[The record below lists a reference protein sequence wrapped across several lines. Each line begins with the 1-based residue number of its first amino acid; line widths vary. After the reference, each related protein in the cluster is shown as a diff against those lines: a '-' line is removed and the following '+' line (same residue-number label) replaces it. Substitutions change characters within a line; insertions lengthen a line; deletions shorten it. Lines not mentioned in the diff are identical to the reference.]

1 MLPSLGYSASRD
13 DVVVRRAIQHHD
25 DPINGSQQG
34 WHGVAAVA
42 VIVEVVIVTL
52 AVMRMLMIFR

>member
-1 MLPSLGYSASRD
+1 M
-13 DVVVRRAIQHHD
+13 VVRRAIQHHD

-42 VIVEVVIVTL
+42 VIVEVVIVAL
-52 AVMRMLMIFR
+52 AAMRMIMIFWKSLSTRGGRETD

>member
-1 MLPSLGYSASRD
+1 M
-13 DVVVRRAIQHHD
+13 VVHRAIQHHD

-42 VIVEVVIVTL
+42 VVVEVVIVAL
-52 AVMRMLMIFR
+52 AAMRMIMIFW

>member
-1 MLPSLGYSASRD
+1 M
-13 DVVVRRAIQHHD
+13 IQHHD

-42 VIVEVVIVTL
+42 VVVEVVIVAL
-52 AVMRMLMIFR
+52 ATMRMIMNILVGTEYKRW